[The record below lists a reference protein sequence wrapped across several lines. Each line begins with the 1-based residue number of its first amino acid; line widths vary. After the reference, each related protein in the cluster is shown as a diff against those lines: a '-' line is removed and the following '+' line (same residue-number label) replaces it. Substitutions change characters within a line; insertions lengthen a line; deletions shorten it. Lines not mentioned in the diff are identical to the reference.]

1 MLPDTDRMTRAERIA
16 SAVVLCFVWVFLGA
30 VLLQNLQRSQAAA
43 ADTSVPAPAVWRLST
58 NSRVVRWTANSG
70 VLTPAVG
77 RTVSIYVMHDNRVY
91 TEDSGALLAHVSLLE
106 CPHQVIAVEV
116 SESGPFVTRVERPM
130 PGVRAAYSVWIDRPY
145 VVISSRM
152 GIQLRLDNGEHVR
165 LDALCNRASTAH
177 LVGVFVRDDVV
188 YLADMSMGTSV
199 PLFTLEPHC
208 RLLWQEGDQTA
219 SAYSHEMSIP
229 LTGVGNPFADHARLA
244 FTFQT
249 NGAPSLHA
257 AAASTYHVVSSQG
270 VVALSSDCGLSASD

>member
-1 MLPDTDRMTRAERIA
+1 MLPDADRMTRAERVA

-43 ADTSVPAPAVWRLST
+43 ADTSVP
-58 NSRVVRWTANSG
+58 
-70 VLTPAVG
+70 TPAVG

-91 TEDSGALLAHVSLLE
+91 TEDSGALLAHVPLLE

-152 GIQLRLDNGEHVR
+152 GIQLRFDNGEHVR
-165 LDALCNRASTAH
+165 LDVLCNRASTAH

-229 LTGVGNPFADHARLA
+229 LTGVGNPFADRARLA

-249 NGAPSLHA
+249 NGVPSLHA

-270 VVALSSDCGLSASD
+270 VVALSSDCGLLPASD